1 VEDESYEVDA
11 DGTTVA
17 ERDDA
22 AASAAMRRQVEV
34 TLRFMVVTTMIGL
47 LVIAVLAVFASGI
60 RGVLILVGIV
70 YLLSSLGAYLYL
82 RRTLNQRLARGLP
95 PIEIDQ

>member
-1 VEDESYEVDA
+1 MSEEDYELDA
-11 DGTTVA
+11 DGEPIA

-22 AASAAMRRQVEV
+22 AATAVMRRQVEV
-34 TLRFMVVTTMIGL
+34 TLRFMVVTTVIGL

-60 RGVLILVGIV
+60 RGVLVLVGIV

-82 RRTLNQRLARGLP
+82 RSTLNKRLERGLP
-95 PIEIDQ
+95 PIEVE